1 MAWTTNKILLYHTQS
16 HTPCKDIF
24 QAVCDEIGAFYS
36 KKGYTYTASRPKI
49 AIEKNDI
56 RLEICF
62 FSTRT
67 NVVNQS
73 VSLQIIP
80 TFYSKKAKT
89 SDNPKGIVLAYP
101 DIFYTKTE
109 EMPPKLIVNELFGGQ
124 IINTENWRTESE
136 IRDYH
141 VCEVYGL
148 DEEKFFKIIDFIER
162 KVLDRFDELIG
173 ILEQILLAR

>member
-1 MAWTTNKILLYHTQS
+1 MAWTSNEILLHHQQS
-16 HTPCKDIF
+16 HTPCKVIF
-24 QAVCDEIGAFYS
+24 QAVCDEIGAFYIQ
-36 KKGYTYTASRPKI
+36 KGFKYTSSRPKLV
-49 AIEKNDI
+49 IEKEGI
-56 RLEICF
+56 KLEICF

-89 SDNPKGIVLAYP
+89 DDNPKGILLCYP
-101 DIFYTKTE
+101 DIFYTETDE
-109 EMPPKLIVNELFGGQ
+109 IPPKLTVNEMFGGQ
-124 IINTENWRTESE
+124 IINTESWLTSSK

-148 DEEKFFKIIDFIER
+148 TEEIFL
-162 KVLDRFDELIG
+162 KVLKFIDTKIVSRFDDW
-173 ILEQILLAR
+173 AK